1 MLYYIILCFIIL
13 YYFIYIIYTFC
24 FYHHPLDFFQ
34 HLLKFHLPV
43 SHSGEVSP
51 SFLRWKVPGVDVVG
65 ERLRRSFSL
74 LSLPETIAIGS
85 MGLVYPCIY
94 GIFTYMNG

>member
-1 MLYYIILCFIIL
+1 MLFYL
-13 YYFIYIIYTFC
+13 IYKIYTFC
-24 FYHHPLDFFQ
+24 RFYHHPLVFFQ
-34 HLLKFHLPV
+34 YLMKFHLAV
-43 SHSGEVSP
+43 RYLGEVSP

-74 LSLPETIAIGS
+74 LSLPETIPIGS

-94 GIFTYMNG
+94 GIFTDP